1 MMTAAV
7 PPGSQQQA
15 VEWTWV
21 SVLKR
26 SATKFLKQD
35 PVSNGI
41 RAHRNTH
48 NDKLRL
54 LA

>member
-1 MMTAAV
+1 MTAAV

-26 SATKFLKQD
+26 SATEFLKQVLVIND
-35 PVSNGI
+35 IG
-41 RAHRNTH
+41 AHRNTH